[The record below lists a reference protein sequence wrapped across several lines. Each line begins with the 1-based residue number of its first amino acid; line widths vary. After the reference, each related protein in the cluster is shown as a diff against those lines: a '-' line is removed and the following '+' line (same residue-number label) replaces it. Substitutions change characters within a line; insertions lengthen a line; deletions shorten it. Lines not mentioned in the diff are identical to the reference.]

1 MSCWKR
7 FGGAACATDCI
18 QRTKDSEVTND
29 SEVVNDAAVM
39 PERIRITQTD
49 VPGDKL
55 QSTKCLYGYKIRSRT
70 RERRGSVPLNVP
82 QIRDTELRDA
92 MRKF

>member
-1 MSCWKR
+1 MICWNG

-29 SEVVNDAAVM
+29 AEVVNDAEVM

-49 VPGDKL
+49 EPGDKIQL
-55 QSTKCLYGYKIRSRT
+55 TKCLYGYQIKSKT